1 MEVDAAHRGMDELTD
16 ALDALEALKE
26 RMGDLFTAKA
36 YEQRKKA
43 LLKAALKDAKV
54 AAKGRGDTPSAPNK
68 LSWTL
73 INSKVGNGHDWE
85 SAFASLPFE
94 IISGEWKSDRASPTS
109 QVGGKEARRR
119 CCEVDGTRYYARLV
133 KNPKGQF
140 ALYQGYP
147 NDASEGEAPPV
158 KEEAKAVK
166 EVRPPAHNCRSL
178 LTQAPTPTAHT
189 CLLSQ
194 LQLTSCT
201 AHSSCCPFMCALLSL
216 TATSHCLQD
225 KKKTGAKAAAV
236 EKKDDV
242 EAEAK
247 EEVPEKKAE
256 GKKAGS
262 KKAEGKRWQP
272 LLCPSPWMGRAT
284 QLIQRSARSR

>member
-1 MEVDAAHRGMDELTD
+1 MEVDAAHRGIDACQD

-133 KNPKGQF
+133 KNPDGQF
-140 ALYQGYP
+140 ALYQG
-147 NDASEGEAPPV
+147 NIKDASEGEAPVPPV
-158 KEEAKAVK
+158 KEEGKAVK
-166 EVRPPAHNCRSL
+166 EVRPPVHHCR
-178 LTQAPTPTAHT
+178 
-189 CLLSQ
+189 
-194 LQLTSCT
+194 
-201 AHSSCCPFMCALLSL
+201 
-216 TATSHCLQD
+216 
-225 KKKTGAKAAAV
+225 
-236 EKKDDV
+236 
-242 EAEAK
+242 
-247 EEVPEKKAE
+247 
-256 GKKAGS
+256 
-262 KKAEGKRWQP
+262 
-272 LLCPSPWMGRAT
+272 
-284 QLIQRSARSR
+284 